1 MVQVAVPG
9 LPGVKLVDSHPS
21 PVSALH
27 ATVPVTD
34 NPFAPVTVAV
44 HVTDTPKSDGFGL
57 HVTAVVVVPLVD
69 FSATVFWD
77 ALAAGQPP
85 LAGQVAVRTQV
96 PLAPVIVTTSP
107 LMVHGPVA
115 VMVGVGV
122 VGENVT
128 VNVLPMAASVGAPVK
143 VYGPHTG
150 GVVESVKVTSVIPV
164 PMVAT
169 TLLAVIL
176 PPLAGG

>member
-1 MVQVAVPG
+1 
-9 LPGVKLVDSHPS
+9 DSQSS

-27 ATVPVTD
+27 ATVPVGG
-34 NPFAPVTVAV
+34 NVPFAVTVAV
-44 HVTDTPKSDGFGL
+44 HVTDVPTSDGFGL
-57 HVTAVVVVPLVD
+57 QLTVVVVVCLVD
-69 FSATVFWD
+69 FSATVFW
-77 ALAAGQPP
+77 AAFAAGQPP
-85 LAGQVAVRTQV
+85 LAGQTAIKTHV

-122 VGENVT
+122 VGVNAT

-169 TLLAVIL
+169 TLLAVVL
-176 PPLAGG
+176 PPLADG

>member
-1 MVQVAVPG
+1 VVQVAVPG
-9 LPGVKLVDSHPS
+9 LPGVKLVDSQSS

-34 NPFAPVTVAV
+34 NPIAPVTVAV
-44 HVTDTPKSDGFGL
+44 QVTDVPRSDGFGL
-57 HVTAVVVVPLVD
+57 HVTTVVVVCLVV
-69 FSATVFWD
+69 FSATVLWV
-77 ALAAGQPP
+77 ALEAGQPP
-85 LAGQVAVRTQV
+85 LAGQVAVKTHV
-96 PLAPVIVTTSP
+96 PLAPVMVTTSP

-169 TLLAVIL
+169 TLSEVVL
-176 PPLAGG
+176 PPLADG